1 MIECAEKVIV
11 LADSSKI
18 NKKGFWQN
26 HVDLD
31 RVDTI
36 ITDKGIDLETK
47 ERLQD
52 IGVTVIIS
60 D

>member
-18 NKKGFWQN
+18 NKKGFGKIA
-26 HVDLD
+26 DLD

-47 ERLQD
+47 ERLED
-52 IGVTVIIS
+52 MGITVIIS

>member
-1 MIECAEKVIV
+1 MCRESYC

-18 NKKGFWQN
+18 NKKGFGKIA
-26 HVDLD
+26 DLD

-47 ERLQD
+47 ERLED
-52 IGVTVIIS
+52 MGITVIIS